1 MMIVR
6 HGKTGA
12 RKTLRL
18 PRCLR
23 RGGMRAFDRGLNA
36 LCQRQVVG
44 VLAIRA
50 TGLHEVRET
59 RFEGS

>member
-6 HGKTGA
+6 RGKT
-12 RKTLRL
+12 
-18 PRCLR
+18 
-23 RGGMRAFDRGLNA
+23 
-36 LCQRQVVG
+36 G
-44 VLAIRA
+44 VLAIRS